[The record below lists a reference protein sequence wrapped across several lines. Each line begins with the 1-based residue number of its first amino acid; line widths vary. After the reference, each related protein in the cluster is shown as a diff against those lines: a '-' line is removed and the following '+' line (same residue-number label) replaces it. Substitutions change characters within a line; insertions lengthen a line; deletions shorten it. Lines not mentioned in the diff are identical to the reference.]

1 MVCLS
6 RENFAVEGKRKGTP
20 CSSLGA
26 MAISDGG
33 FNEAQKNASGFNEA
47 QVIARLKEIF
57 ASTDPRISLG
67 IGDDAAVVSGAK
79 AQVLTT
85 DMAVSGVH
93 FRTDWSSA
101 FEIGRKVT
109 AANTADVLAMSAK
122 PDYLLVAVALTGSET
137 MEWIS
142 DLARGIKYEA
152 DLAGAHVVGGD
163 ISRADQVVISMTA
176 IGSTN
181 KAITRSG
188 AKPGDGIYLSSLT
201 GWSAAGLAIVS
212 SGSKENMEPA
222 QKALSEF
229 KSPTIDYGF
238 DASKANALCDVSD
251 ALVIQAAQMAEA
263 SKVCFNFDLTKIQA
277 SAEFME
283 LENLAQRMDID
294 IWSWIFAGGEDH
306 ALLATGTDL
315 PGLLIGEVT
324 QGAGLANVPAG
335 VEANAW
341 QHF

>member
-1 MVCLS
+1 
-6 RENFAVEGKRKGTP
+6 
-20 CSSLGA
+20 
-26 MAISDGG
+26 MAITDGR
-33 FNEAQKNASGFNEA
+33 FNEA

-57 ASTDPRISLG
+57 ATSDPRISIG
-67 IGDDAAVVSGAK
+67 IGDDAAVVTGGSN
-79 AQVLTT
+79 QILTT

-93 FRTDWSSA
+93 FRTEWSSA
-101 FEIGRKVT
+101 YEIGRKVT

-122 PDYLLVAVALTGSET
+122 PDFLLVAVSLTGSET
-137 MEWIS
+137 IEWIT

-176 IGSTN
+176 IGSTS

-188 AKPGDGIYLSSLT
+188 AKLGDGIYLSSLT
-201 GWSAAGLAIVS
+201 GWSAAGLALLG
-212 SGSKENMEPA
+212 SGFKDDGEIF

-229 KSPTIDYGF
+229 KCPTIDYGF

-277 SAEFME
+277 SAEFVE
-283 LENLAQRMDID
+283 LEKVAQKLNAD

-335 VEANAW
+335 VEANTW

>member
-1 MVCLS
+1 
-6 RENFAVEGKRKGTP
+6 
-20 CSSLGA
+20 
-26 MAISDGG
+26 MAITDG
-33 FNEAQKNASGFNEA
+33 GFNEA

-57 ASTDPRISLG
+57 ASTDPRISVG

-109 AANTADVLAMSAK
+109 AANTADLLAMSAK
-122 PDYLLVAVALTGSET
+122 PDFLLVAVALTGSES
-137 MEWIS
+137 MEWIT
-142 DLARGIKYEA
+142 DLARGIKFEA

-163 ISRADQVVISMTA
+163 ISRADQVVISITA

-201 GWSAAGLAIVS
+201 GWSAAGLATLSAGFNEDGELI
-212 SGSKENMEPA
+212 

-238 DASKANALCDVSD
+238 DTSKANALCDVSD

-277 SAEFME
+277 STEFAE
-283 LENLAQRMDID
+283 LGKVAQKLNAD

-306 ALLATGTDL
+306 ALLATGSDL
-315 PGLLIGEVT
+315 PGVLVGEVT
-324 QGAGLANVPAG
+324 AGAGLANVPAG
-335 VEANAW
+335 VAANPW

>member
-26 MAISDGG
+26 MAI
-33 FNEAQKNASGFNEA
+33 NEGGFNEA

-57 ASTDPRISLG
+57 ASSDPRISLG
-67 IGDDAAVVSGAK
+67 IGDDAAVVAAAGS
-79 AQVLTT
+79 QVLTT

-137 MEWIS
+137 MEWITE
-142 DLARGIKYEA
+142 LARGIKFEA

-163 ISRADQVVISMTA
+163 ISRAEQVVISMTA

-181 KAITRSG
+181 KAVTRSG

-201 GWSAAGLAIVS
+201 GWSAAGLALLG
-212 SGSKENMEPA
+212 SGFIEASELVK
-222 QKALSEF
+222 KALSEF

-238 DASKANALCDVSD
+238 DTSKANALCDVSD
-251 ALVIQAAQMAEA
+251 ALVIQAAQISEA
-263 SKVCFNFDLTKIQA
+263 SNVCFNFELAKIQA
-277 SAEFME
+277 SAEFAE
-283 LENLAQRMDID
+283 LEKLARKLNAD

-306 ALLATGTDL
+306 VLLATGSDL

-324 QGAGLANVPAG
+324 RGAGLANVPEG
-335 VEANAW
+335 VEAHAW
-341 QHF
+341 KHFK

>member
-1 MVCLS
+1 
-6 RENFAVEGKRKGTP
+6 
-20 CSSLGA
+20 
-26 MAISDGG
+26 MAITDAN
-33 FNEAQKNASGFNEA
+33 FEEERRNASGFNEA

-57 ASTDPRISLG
+57 APSDPRISIG
-67 IGDDAAVVSGAK
+67 IGDDAAVVSGAN

-85 DMAVSGVH
+85 DMAVAGVH

-137 MEWIS
+137 MEWITE
-142 DLARGIKYEA
+142 LARGIKFEA
-152 DLAGAHVVGGD
+152 DLAGANVVGGD
-163 ISRADQVVISMTA
+163 ISRADQIVISMTA
-176 IGSTN
+176 IGSTG

-201 GWSAAGLAIVS
+201 GWSAAGLALLN
-212 SGSKENMEPA
+212 SGLKEDGEHI

-229 KSPTIDYGF
+229 KSPTVDYGF
-238 DASKANALCDVSD
+238 DASRANALCDVSD

-263 SKVCFNFDLTKIQA
+263 SKVCFNFDVTKIQA
-277 SAEFME
+277 SAEFVE
-283 LENLAQRMDID
+283 LEKVAQKLNAD

-324 QGAGLANVPAG
+324 QGAGLANVPTG
-335 VEANAW
+335 VEAKAW

>member
-26 MAISDGG
+26 MAITEG
-33 FNEAQKNASGFNEA
+33 GFNEA
-47 QVIARLKEIF
+47 QVITALKEIF
-57 ASTDPRISLG
+57 ASSDPRISIG
-67 IGDDAAVVSGAK
+67 IGDDAAVVTGGAN
-79 AQVLTT
+79 QILTT
-85 DMAVSGVH
+85 DMAVEGVH
-93 FRTDWSSA
+93 FRTEWSSA

-122 PDYLLVAVALTGSET
+122 PDYLVVAVALTGSES
-137 MEWIS
+137 MEWITE
-142 DLARGIKYEA
+142 LGRGIKFEA

-163 ISRADQVVISMTA
+163 ISRADQLVISITA

-181 KAITRSG
+181 KPIARSG

-201 GWSAAGLAIVS
+201 GWSAAGLAMLG
-212 SGSKENMEPA
+212 SGFSEDGA
-222 QKALSEF
+222 ITQKALSEF

-263 SKVCFNFDLTKIQA
+263 SKVCFNFDLTKIQG
-277 SAEFME
+277 SAEFVE
-283 LENLAQRMDID
+283 LEKVAQKLNAD

-306 ALLATGTDL
+306 ALLATGSDL
-315 PGLLIGEVT
+315 PGLLIGEVS

-335 VEANAW
+335 VEAKAW

>member
-1 MVCLS
+1 
-6 RENFAVEGKRKGTP
+6 
-20 CSSLGA
+20 
-26 MAISDGG
+26 
-33 FNEAQKNASGFNEA
+33 
-47 QVIARLKEIF
+47 
-57 ASTDPRISLG
+57 
-67 IGDDAAVVSGAK
+67 
-79 AQVLTT
+79 
-85 DMAVSGVH
+85 
-93 FRTDWSSA
+93 
-101 FEIGRKVT
+101 
-109 AANTADVLAMSAK
+109 
-122 PDYLLVAVALTGSET
+122 
-137 MEWIS
+137 MEWITE
-142 DLARGIKYEA
+142 LARGIKFEA

-163 ISRADQVVISMTA
+163 ISRADQIVISMTA

-181 KAITRSG
+181 KAVTRSG

-201 GWSAAGLAIVS
+201 GWSAAGLAILS

-251 ALVIQAAQMAEA
+251 ALVIQAAQMAE
-263 SKVCFNFDLTKIQA
+263 SSRVCLNFDLTKIQG

-315 PGLLIGEVT
+315 PGLLIGVVT
-324 QGAGLANVPAG
+324 EGAGLTNVPVG
-335 VEANAW
+335 VETHAW
-341 QHF
+341 QHFK

>member
-1 MVCLS
+1 
-6 RENFAVEGKRKGTP
+6 
-20 CSSLGA
+20 
-26 MAISDGG
+26 MAISD
-33 FNEAQKNASGFNEA
+33 NRYTEA
-47 QVIARLKEIF
+47 QVIAALNEIF
-57 ASTDPRISLG
+57 ATSDPRISIG
-67 IGDDAAVVSGAK
+67 IGDDAAVVTGGTN
-79 AQVLTT
+79 QILTT
-85 DMAVSGVH
+85 DMAVAGVH

-122 PDYLLVAVALTGSET
+122 PDYLLVAVSLTGSET
-137 MEWIS
+137 IEWIT

-163 ISRADQVVISMTA
+163 ISRADQVVVSMTA
-176 IGSTN
+176 IGSTS

-201 GWSAAGLAIVS
+201 GWSAAGLALLG
-212 SGSKENMEPA
+212 SGFKEDGELA

-238 DASKANALCDVSD
+238 DASEANALCDVSD
-251 ALVIQAAQMAEA
+251 ALVIQATQMAEA

-277 SAEFME
+277 SAEFVE
-283 LENLAQRMDID
+283 LEIVALKLNAD

-335 VEANAW
+335 VEANTW

>member
-1 MVCLS
+1 
-6 RENFAVEGKRKGTP
+6 
-20 CSSLGA
+20 
-26 MAISDGG
+26 MAITDG
-33 FNEAQKNASGFNEA
+33 GFNEA

-57 ASTDPRISLG
+57 ASSDPRISLG
-67 IGDDAAVVSGAK
+67 IGDDAAVVSGSK

-85 DMAVSGVH
+85 DMAVAGVH

-109 AANTADVLAMSAK
+109 AANTADLLAMSAR
-122 PDYLLVAVALTGSET
+122 PDFLLVAVALTGSES
-137 MEWIS
+137 MEWITE
-142 DLARGIKYEA
+142 LARGIKFEA

-163 ISRADQVVISMTA
+163 ISRAEQVVISITA

-188 AKPGDGIYLSSLT
+188 SKPGDGIYLSSLT
-201 GWSAAGLAIVS
+201 GWSAAGLALLG
-212 SGSKENMEPA
+212 SGFKEDSELI

-238 DASKANALCDVSD
+238 DASKANSLCDISD
-251 ALVIQAAQMAEA
+251 ALVIQAAQIAEA
-263 SKVCFNFDLTKIQA
+263 SKVCFNFDLTKLQA
-277 SAEFME
+277 SAEFLE
-283 LENLAQRMDID
+283 LEKVAQKLNAD

-306 ALLATGTDL
+306 ALLATGSDL

-324 QGAGLANVPAG
+324 QGAGLMNVPAG
-335 VEANAW
+335 VEAMAW

>member
-1 MVCLS
+1 
-6 RENFAVEGKRKGTP
+6 
-20 CSSLGA
+20 
-26 MAISDGG
+26 MAITDGR
-33 FNEAQKNASGFNEA
+33 FNEA

-57 ASTDPRISLG
+57 ATSDPRISIG
-67 IGDDAAVVSGAK
+67 IGDDAAVVKGGSN
-79 AQVLTT
+79 QILTT
-85 DMAVSGVH
+85 DMAVAGVH

-122 PDYLLVAVALTGSET
+122 PDYLLVAVSLTGSET
-137 MEWIS
+137 IEWIT

-176 IGSTN
+176 IGSTS

-201 GWSAAGLAIVS
+201 GWSAAGLALLG
-212 SGSKENMEPA
+212 SGFKEDGELA
-222 QKALSEF
+222 QKALREF

-251 ALVIQAAQMAEA
+251 ALVIQAAQLAEA

-277 SAEFME
+277 SAEFVE
-283 LENLAQRMDID
+283 LEKVAQKLNAD

-335 VEANAW
+335 VEANTW

>member
-1 MVCLS
+1 
-6 RENFAVEGKRKGTP
+6 
-20 CSSLGA
+20 
-26 MAISDGG
+26 MAITDGR
-33 FNEAQKNASGFNEA
+33 FNEA

-57 ASTDPRISLG
+57 ATSDPRISIG
-67 IGDDAAVVSGAK
+67 IGDDAAVVTGGPN
-79 AQVLTT
+79 QILTT
-85 DMAVSGVH
+85 DMAVAGVH

-122 PDYLLVAVALTGSET
+122 PDFLLVAVSLTGSET
-137 MEWIS
+137 IEWIS

-176 IGSTN
+176 IGSTS

-201 GWSAAGLAIVS
+201 GWSAAGLALLGSGFKDDGEIV
-212 SGSKENMEPA
+212 

-277 SAEFME
+277 SAEFVE
-283 LENLAQRMDID
+283 LEKVAQKLNAD

-306 ALLATGTDL
+306 ALLATGSEL

-324 QGAGLANVPAG
+324 EGKGLANVPAG
-335 VEANAW
+335 VEAKAW

>member
-26 MAISDGG
+26 MAITEGG
-33 FNEAQKNASGFNEA
+33 FKEA
-47 QVIARLKEIF
+47 QVIAALKEIF
-57 ASTDPRISLG
+57 ASSDPRISIG
-67 IGDDAAVVSGAK
+67 IGDDAAVVTGGAN
-79 AQVLTT
+79 QILTT
-85 DMAVSGVH
+85 DMAVEGVH
-93 FRTDWSSA
+93 FRTEWSSA

-122 PDYLLVAVALTGSET
+122 PDYLVVAVALTGSES
-137 MEWIS
+137 MEWITE
-142 DLARGIKYEA
+142 LARGIKFEA

-163 ISRADQVVISMTA
+163 ISRAGQLVISITA

-181 KAITRSG
+181 KPITRSG

-201 GWSAAGLAIVS
+201 GWSAAGLALLG
-212 SGSKENMEPA
+212 SGIKEVGEPV

-277 SAEFME
+277 SVEFAE
-283 LENLAQRMDID
+283 LEKVAQKLNAD

-306 ALLATGTDL
+306 ALLATGSDL

-335 VEANAW
+335 VEAKAW

>member
-26 MAISDGG
+26 MAISDG
-33 FNEAQKNASGFNEA
+33 NFNEA

-57 ASTDPRISLG
+57 ASPDPRISVG
-67 IGDDAAVVSGAK
+67 IGDDAAVVAAAGK
-79 AQVLTT
+79 QVLTT
-85 DMAVSGVH
+85 DMAVAGVH

-109 AANTADVLAMSAK
+109 AANTADLLAMSAN
-122 PDYLLVAVALTGSET
+122 PDFLLVAVALTGSET
-137 MEWIS
+137 MEWITE
-142 DLARGIKYEA
+142 LAGGIKFEA

-201 GWSAAGLAIVS
+201 GWSAAGLALLG
-212 SGSKENMEPA
+212 SGMNDDSELM

-229 KSPTIDYGF
+229 KSPTIDYEF
-238 DASKANALCDVSD
+238 DTANANALCDVSD

-277 SAEFME
+277 SAEFIE
-283 LENLAQRMDID
+283 LEQLAQKLNAD

-306 ALLATGTDL
+306 ALLATGSDL
-315 PGLLIGEVT
+315 PGVLIGEVT
-324 QGAGLANVPAG
+324 AGAGLANVPAG
-335 VEANAW
+335 VAGKAW

>member
-1 MVCLS
+1 
-6 RENFAVEGKRKGTP
+6 
-20 CSSLGA
+20 
-26 MAISDGG
+26 MAITDGR
-33 FNEAQKNASGFNEA
+33 FNEA

-57 ASTDPRISLG
+57 ATSDPRISIG
-67 IGDDAAVVSGAK
+67 IGDDAAVVK
-79 AQVLTT
+79 AGSNQILTT

-122 PDYLLVAVALTGSET
+122 PDYLLVAVSLTGSET
-137 MEWIS
+137 IEWIT

-163 ISRADQVVISMTA
+163 ISRADQVVVSMTA
-176 IGSTN
+176 IGSTS

-188 AKPGDGIYLSSLT
+188 AKLGDGIYLSSLT
-201 GWSAAGLAIVS
+201 GWSAAGLALLGSGFKEDGEIV
-212 SGSKENMEPA
+212 

-251 ALVIQAAQMAEA
+251 ALVIQATQMAEA

-277 SAEFME
+277 SAEFVE
-283 LENLAQRMDID
+283 LEKVAQKLNAD

-335 VEANAW
+335 VEANTW

>member
-26 MAISDGG
+26 MAISDG
-33 FNEAQKNASGFNEA
+33 NFNEA

-57 ASTDPRISLG
+57 ASPDPRISVG
-67 IGDDAAVVSGAK
+67 IGDDAAVVAAAGK
-79 AQVLTT
+79 QVLTT
-85 DMAVSGVH
+85 DMAVAGVH

-109 AANTADVLAMSAK
+109 AANTADLLAMSAN
-122 PDYLLVAVALTGSET
+122 PDFLLVAVALTGSET
-137 MEWIS
+137 MEWIT
-142 DLARGIKYEA
+142 DLARGVKFEG

-201 GWSAAGLAIVS
+201 GWSAAGLALLG
-212 SGSKENMEPA
+212 SGMNDDSELM

-229 KSPTIDYGF
+229 KSPTIDYEF
-238 DASKANALCDVSD
+238 DTANANALCDVSD

-263 SKVCFNFDLTKIQA
+263 SKVCFSFDLTKIQA
-277 SAEFME
+277 SAEFIE
-283 LENLAQRMDID
+283 LEQLAQKLNAD

-306 ALLATGTDL
+306 ALLATGSDL
-315 PGLLIGEVT
+315 PGVLIGEVT
-324 QGAGLANVPAG
+324 AGAGLANVPAG
-335 VEANAW
+335 VAGKAW

>member
-1 MVCLS
+1 
-6 RENFAVEGKRKGTP
+6 
-20 CSSLGA
+20 
-26 MAISDGG
+26 MAISD
-33 FNEAQKNASGFNEA
+33 NRYTEA

-57 ASTDPRISLG
+57 ATSDPRISIG
-67 IGDDAAVVSGAK
+67 IGDDAAVVKGGSN
-79 AQVLTT
+79 QILTT

-122 PDYLLVAVALTGSET
+122 PDYLLVAVSLTGSET
-137 MEWIS
+137 IEWIT

-163 ISRADQVVISMTA
+163 ISRADQVVVSMTA
-176 IGSTN
+176 IGSTS

-188 AKPGDGIYLSSLT
+188 AKLGDGIYLSSLT
-201 GWSAAGLAIVS
+201 GWSAAGLALLG
-212 SGSKENMEPA
+212 SGFKEDGELA

-251 ALVIQAAQMAEA
+251 ALVIQATQMAEA

-277 SAEFME
+277 SAEFVE
-283 LENLAQRMDID
+283 LEKVAQKLNAD

-335 VEANAW
+335 VEANTW

>member
-26 MAISDGG
+26 MAI
-33 FNEAQKNASGFNEA
+33 NEGGFNEA

-57 ASTDPRISLG
+57 ASSDPRILLG
-67 IGDDAAVVSGAK
+67 IGDDAAVVSAAG

-137 MEWIS
+137 MEWITE
-142 DLARGIKYEA
+142 LARGIKFEA

-163 ISRADQVVISMTA
+163 ISRADQVVVSITA
-176 IGSTN
+176 IGSTK

-201 GWSAAGLAIVS
+201 GWSAAGLALLS
-212 SGSKENMEPA
+212 SGSIEIKGA
-222 QKALSEF
+222 ALKALNEF

-238 DASKANALCDVSD
+238 DTSKANALCDVSD

-263 SKVCFNFDLTKIQA
+263 SNVCFNFELAKIQS
-277 SAEFME
+277 SAEFIE

-294 IWSWIFAGGEDH
+294 VWSWIFAGGEDH
-306 ALLATGTDL
+306 VLLATGSDL

-335 VEANAW
+335 VEARAW
-341 QHF
+341 KHFK

>member
-1 MVCLS
+1 MY
-6 RENFAVEGKRKGTP
+6 NFAVEGKRKGTP

-26 MAISDGG
+26 MAISDG
-33 FNEAQKNASGFNEA
+33 NFNEA

-57 ASTDPRISLG
+57 ASPDPRISVG
-67 IGDDAAVVSGAK
+67 IGDDAAVVAAAGK
-79 AQVLTT
+79 QVLTT
-85 DMAVSGVH
+85 DMAVAGVH

-109 AANTADVLAMSAK
+109 AANTADLLAMSAN
-122 PDYLLVAVALTGSET
+122 PDFLLVAVALTGSET
-137 MEWIS
+137 MEWIT
-142 DLARGIKYEA
+142 DLARGVKFEG

-181 KAITRSG
+181 KAVTRSG

-201 GWSAAGLAIVS
+201 GWSAAGLALFG
-212 SGSKENMEPA
+212 SGMNDDSELM

-229 KSPTIDYGF
+229 KSPTIDYEF
-238 DASKANALCDVSD
+238 DTANANALCDVSD

-277 SAEFME
+277 SAEFIE
-283 LENLAQRMDID
+283 LEQLAQKLNAD

-306 ALLATGTDL
+306 ALLATGSDL
-315 PGLLIGEVT
+315 PGVLIGEVT
-324 QGAGLANVPAG
+324 AGAGLANVPAG
-335 VEANAW
+335 VAGKAW

>member
-26 MAISDGG
+26 MAITDAN
-33 FNEAQKNASGFNEA
+33 FEEERRNASGFNEA

-57 ASTDPRISLG
+57 APSDPRISIG
-67 IGDDAAVVSGAK
+67 IGDDAAVVSGGSG
-79 AQVLTT
+79 QVLTT
-85 DMAVSGVH
+85 DMAVAGVH

-109 AANTADVLAMSAK
+109 AANTADILAMSAK

-137 MEWIS
+137 MEWITE
-142 DLARGIKYEA
+142 LARGIKFEA
-152 DLAGAHVVGGD
+152 DLAGANVVGGD
-163 ISRADQVVISMTA
+163 ISRADQIVLSMTA
-176 IGSTN
+176 IGSTS

-201 GWSAAGLAIVS
+201 GWSAAGLALLN
-212 SGSKENMEPA
+212 SGLKEDGEHI

-229 KSPTIDYGF
+229 KSPTVDYGF
-238 DASKANALCDVSD
+238 DASRANALCDVSD

-263 SKVCFNFDLTKIQA
+263 SKVCFNFDVTKIQA
-277 SAEFME
+277 SAEFVE
-283 LENLAQRMDID
+283 LEKVAQKLNAD

-335 VEANAW
+335 VEAKAW

>member
-26 MAISDGG
+26 MAITEG
-33 FNEAQKNASGFNEA
+33 GFNEA
-47 QVIARLKEIF
+47 QVIAALKEIF
-57 ASTDPRISLG
+57 ASSDPRISIG
-67 IGDDAAVVSGAK
+67 IGDDAAVVTGGAN
-79 AQVLTT
+79 QILTT
-85 DMAVSGVH
+85 DMAVEGVH
-93 FRTDWSSA
+93 FRTEWSSA

-122 PDYLLVAVALTGSET
+122 PDYLVVAVALTGSES
-137 MEWIS
+137 MEWITE
-142 DLARGIKYEA
+142 LARGIKFEA

-163 ISRADQVVISMTA
+163 ISRAGQLVISITA

-181 KAITRSG
+181 KPITRSG

-201 GWSAAGLAIVS
+201 GWAAAGLAMLG
-212 SGSKENMEPA
+212 SGFSEDGA
-222 QKALSEF
+222 IIQKAISEF

-263 SKVCFNFDLTKIQA
+263 SQVCFNFDLTKIQGA
-277 SAEFME
+277 AEFAE
-283 LENLAQRMDID
+283 LEKVAQKLNADV
-294 IWSWIFAGGEDH
+294 WSWIFAGGEDH
-306 ALLATGTDL
+306 ALLATGSHL

-324 QGAGLANVPAG
+324 EGTGLANVPTG
-335 VEANAW
+335 VEAKTW